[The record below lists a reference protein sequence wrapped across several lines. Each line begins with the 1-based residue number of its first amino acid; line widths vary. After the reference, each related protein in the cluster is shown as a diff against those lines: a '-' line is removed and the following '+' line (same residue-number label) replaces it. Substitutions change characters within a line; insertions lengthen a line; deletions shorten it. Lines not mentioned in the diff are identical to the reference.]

1 MQKQK
6 MMIIGGILAV
16 ILVGLVGFGIYTFTQ
31 KKPATTT
38 ADATPKKKKKLE
50 NYNVIAVEERPFITI
65 TPSDGGKNILLN
77 VISLKKPAESVEF
90 ELEYQAGELLQ
101 GAFGQ
106 LPLTSLPSQK
116 DILLGS
122 CSAGGKC
129 TYHTEVQGGTIVTR
143 FSGTNEYALKND
155 WRYIE
160 IKNKEKTAGSK
171 DAKFQ
176 VESPEIAKQKYLIV
190 TNSPGYPGT
199 LPGTPISDIYVLS
212 ATSKMTGDVTVTI
225 RGTEDAST
233 AKLAVY
239 DGTNW
244 KTVTGK
250 AADKSL
256 TATAPFSEAYVLVK

>member
-1 MQKQK
+1 MQKQT
-6 MMIIGGILAV
+6 MIIIAAILGILV
-16 ILVGLVGFGIYTFTQ
+16 VVGAGVGIYSLT
-31 KKPATTT
+31 KKQPADQTTDTTT
-38 ADATPKKKKKLE
+38 KKKKKLE
-50 NYNVIAVEERPFITI
+50 NYNVIPVEERPYLTI
-65 TPSDGGKNILLN
+65 RPSDGGRNIFLSVN
-77 VISLKKPAESVEF
+77 EVKKTADSVEF

-106 LPLTSLPSQK
+106 LPLTTLPSQK

-129 TYHTEVQGGTIVTR
+129 TYHTDVQGGSIITR
-143 FSGTNEYALKND
+143 FAGANEYALKND
-155 WRYIE
+155 WRYID
-160 IKNKEKTAGSK
+160 NKTKDPTAASK

-176 VESPEIAKQKYLIV
+176 VESPELAKQKYLIV

-199 LPGTPISDIYVLS
+199 LPGTPISDIYVL
-212 ATSKMTGDVTVTI
+212 AAPAKITGQLTVTI

-239 DGTNW
+239 DGTSW

-250 AADKSL
+250 AEEKSL
-256 TATAPFSEAYVLVK
+256 SATADFADAYVLVK